1 MVKARFRGLA
11 AMACGTVAMV
21 CRVIPAGRVRI
32 EKGRWLLKKVGVHR
46 GKPDAARQ
54 NNIAR

>member
-1 MVKARFRGLA
+1 
-11 AMACGTVAMV
+11 MACGTLAVV
-21 CRVIPAGRVRI
+21 CRVISAGRVRI
-32 EKGRWLLKKVGVHR
+32 KKGRWFLKKMGVHR

>member
-1 MVKARFRGLA
+1 
-11 AMACGTVAMV
+11 MACGTVAMV

-32 EKGRWLLKKVGVHR
+32 EKGRWLLKKMGVHR

>member
-1 MVKARFRGLA
+1 MAR
-11 AMACGTVAMV
+11 GTLAMV

-32 EKGRWLLKKVGVHR
+32 EKGRWLLKKRKMGVHR

-54 NNIAR
+54 NSIAR